1 MSSLRI
7 GALFSLTLTLSL
19 TSQSVVCGDPA
30 KPCNPDIC
38 KLPDCFCSGTEIPG
52 NLPASSI
59 PQIVFISFD
68 GAFNNDRYDPDDL
81 KNFFNDDGLKT
92 LKNPNGCNISVTFFL
107 SHFYTN
113 YCAVQDLYSQRHE
126 IAVNS
131 ISRRLPKSWWANA
144 TVKEQTQ
151 EIGGMRRLLQK
162 MAHVKAEDVK
172 GYRAPYMQVGG
183 NTEFK
188 VLKDLGFLYE
198 SSMPTQNFIDQ
209 PLWPYTLDYR
219 STQGCEIQPCPTGM

>member
-68 GAFNNDRYDPDDL
+68 GAFNNDLYEPDDL

-92 LKNPNGCNISVTFFL
+92 LKNPNGCNISVT
-107 SHFYTN
+107 SAFYLISTPIIARFKICIVSVTKSPSIR
-113 YCAVQDLYSQRHE
+113 YLADSQNHVGRM
-126 IAVNS
+126 
-131 ISRRLPKSWWANA
+131 LP
-144 TVKEQTQ
+144 
-151 EIGGMRRLLQK
+151 
-162 MAHVKAEDVK
+162 
-172 GYRAPYMQVGG
+172 
-183 NTEFK
+183 
-188 VLKDLGFLYE
+188 
-198 SSMPTQNFIDQ
+198 
-209 PLWPYTLDYR
+209 
-219 STQGCEIQPCPTGM
+219 

>member
-7 GALFSLTLTLSL
+7 SAWFFLTLGLI
-19 TSQSVVCGDPA
+19 SQCRQWVVCCDPA

-38 KLPDCFCSGTEIPG
+38 KLPYCFCSGTEIPG

-68 GAFNNDRYDPDDL
+68 GAFIDDRYHPDDL
-81 KNFFNDDGLKT
+81 IFDGR
-92 LKNPNGCNISVTFFL
+92 LKNPNGCKISATFFV
-107 SHFYTN
+107 SHFYTS

-144 TVKEQTQ
+144 TVKEQKQ
-151 EIGGMRRLLQK
+151 EIG
-162 MAHVKAEDVK
+162 
-172 GYRAPYMQVGG
+172 
-183 NTEFK
+183 
-188 VLKDLGFLYE
+188 
-198 SSMPTQNFIDQ
+198 
-209 PLWPYTLDYR
+209 
-219 STQGCEIQPCPTGM
+219 